1 MSPLT
6 TMTRIV
12 TVQSTRMLQRIVN
25 IETPDRNFS
34 IQHLPVEEI
43 SCPKSP
49 KLFDPTLIKQSLDQL
64 GKLNNKKIK
73 LTEKCKLKL
82 ALRQFQATKLDLSP
96 FTENHV
102 LTTESLIYLLMALPE
117 SKTFLKKAQNLF
129 ETLNT
134 LFSKKLSFLLQLATK
149 FPTHLLNAPFVRTSN
164 QYSGI
169 NSHHVF
175 DPGIQLFLSFF
186 FLFTFF
192 VDLPAC

>member
-1 MSPLT
+1 
-6 TMTRIV
+6 MTRIV

-43 SCPKSP
+43 PCPESP

-73 LTEKCKLKL
+73 LTEKCKIKL
-82 ALRQFQATKLDLSP
+82 AHSFRQFQATKLDLSP

-134 LFSKKLSFLLQLATK
+134 LFPKKLSFLLQLATE
-149 FPTHLLNAPFVRTSN
+149 FPTHLRNAPFVRTSN

-186 FLFTFF
+186 FLFSFF